1 MCTLS
6 VSTSFAV
13 LFNVYA
19 ACLNFFLFDDYLS
32 WGLDLVWMYC
42 SDGNVV
48 WLQCSDGN
56 MVWLYCSNDY
66 IVWLHSPDGDV
77 FPDPLFDLLLDL
89 ATSHGPES
97 DAANDGSHL
106 TAVACACLLS
116 LVVVRGDTGK
126 LLSATA
132 ALLMCPRALASQ
144 NIHVRLDSRNSD
156 LFLHS

>member
-1 MCTLS
+1 MGIS
-6 VSTSFAV
+6 Q
-13 LFNVYA
+13 
-19 ACLNFFLFDDYLS
+19 
-32 WGLDLVWMYC
+32 YC
-42 SDGNVV
+42 AN
-48 WLQCSDGN
+48 
-56 MVWLYCSNDY
+56 
-66 IVWLHSPDGDV
+66 GDM

-97 DAANDGSHL
+97 AAANDGSHL

-144 NIHVRLDSRNSD
+144 NIHVSFDNGYLY
-156 LFLHS
+156 LFLNTD

>member
-1 MCTLS
+1 M
-6 VSTSFAV
+6 
-13 LFNVYA
+13 
-19 ACLNFFLFDDYLS
+19 
-32 WGLDLVWMYC
+32 
-42 SDGNVV
+42 
-48 WLQCSDGN
+48 
-56 MVWLYCSNDY
+56 
-66 IVWLHSPDGDV
+66 

-97 DAANDGSHL
+97 AAANDGSHL

-144 NIHVRLDSRNSD
+144 NIHVSFANEYLDLLLNAD
-156 LFLHS
+156 

>member
-1 MCTLS
+1 
-6 VSTSFAV
+6 
-13 LFNVYA
+13 
-19 ACLNFFLFDDYLS
+19 
-32 WGLDLVWMYC
+32 
-42 SDGNVV
+42 
-48 WLQCSDGN
+48 
-56 MVWLYCSNDY
+56 
-66 IVWLHSPDGDV
+66 LHSPDADV
-77 FPDPLFDLLLDL
+77 FSDPLFDLLLDL

-144 NIHVRLDSRNSD
+144 NIHVRLDSRNLD
-156 LFLHS
+156 LFLHSYSCFMFWLLFSKGALLGRPKKSAEVAKSLFMSYELTAGQKCTLNVADIANSVELCCL

>member
-1 MCTLS
+1 MVIWC
-6 VSTSFAV
+6 
-13 LFNVYA
+13 Y
-19 ACLNFFLFDDYLS
+19 
-32 WGLDLVWMYC
+32 
-42 SDGNVV
+42 SD
-48 WLQCSDGN
+48 C
-56 MVWLYCSNDY
+56 
-66 IVWLHSPDGDV
+66 DV

-144 NIHVRLDSRNSD
+144 NIHVSFDTGNVDLYVSSYSRCM
-156 LFLHS
+156 F